1 MGNRKRIN
9 AIRLQPVIANDKQ
22 MIANIHVLVKLLNI
36 AVKRLSLLE
45 VQ

>member
-36 AVKRLSLLE
+36 DCSEAIVIA
-45 VQ
+45 